1 MFIKR
6 KEFNMKKIIL
16 ILLIAFGVILSGG
29 AVSAKRELGK
39 GAYINE
45 NGVKIFKKDYE
56 KLVALGFVDREIL
69 QFTQEEYDRYT
80 EKHIDR
86 AAKIKYYIET
96 ETTEVNGEV
105 VTKHK
110 ILDENTFYSE
120 HQKNIKAKE
129 KNDKSKKADNNI
141 ILKGAQLN
149 DFSIM
154 STSETVTETSGFM
167 VLTITATYD
176 SCEGPMGEIFV
187 KANLEWTSVPSQ
199 RYFDLLGIVFSS
211 NLHLNQINN
220 MPDFLTKFFYTKQ
233 TLTFNPLL
241 LGYDEIIEEK
251 SFIITPQNTEYYREN
266 SNSIISRIPLPI
278 DDSGHFYYGVVHY
291 DFLITKEC
299 ILIPNSTN
307 IDLAE
312 ITGIYTHQ
320 YGHGSFEWDRV
331 NMSLESPYFTYTESV
346 LINDPTFMPPV
357 VGPIEFEDMAAGHQF
372 VVNHYTD
379 TYHYLTCTECG
390 YITQE
395 DHVMVDG
402 HCIRCD
408 YHGHE
413 HEYEYTS
420 NGQASHTAKCTTCQV
435 FFIEPHNL
443 IFETNSTMHF
453 EVCQDCGYKKSQGK
467 HLFLLNGGKTCLLC
481 GYTK

>member
-1 MFIKR
+1 
-6 KEFNMKKIIL
+6 MKKFIL

-120 HQKNIKAKE
+120 HQKNIKE

-199 RYFDLLGIVFSS
+199 RFFDLLGILFS
-211 NLHLNQINN
+211 
-220 MPDFLTKFFYTKQ
+220 
-233 TLTFNPLL
+233 
-241 LGYDEIIEEK
+241 
-251 SFIITPQNTEYYREN
+251 
-266 SNSIISRIPLPI
+266 
-278 DDSGHFYYGVVHY
+278 
-291 DFLITKEC
+291 
-299 ILIPNSTN
+299 
-307 IDLAE
+307 
-312 ITGIYTHQ
+312 
-320 YGHGSFEWDRV
+320 
-331 NMSLESPYFTYTESV
+331 
-346 LINDPTFMPPV
+346 
-357 VGPIEFEDMAAGHQF
+357 
-372 VVNHYTD
+372 
-379 TYHYLTCTECG
+379 
-390 YITQE
+390 
-395 DHVMVDG
+395 
-402 HCIRCD
+402 
-408 YHGHE
+408 
-413 HEYEYTS
+413 
-420 NGQASHTAKCTTCQV
+420 
-435 FFIEPHNL
+435 
-443 IFETNSTMHF
+443 
-453 EVCQDCGYKKSQGK
+453 
-467 HLFLLNGGKTCLLC
+467 
-481 GYTK
+481 

>member
-1 MFIKR
+1 
-6 KEFNMKKIIL
+6 MKKIIL

-96 ETTEVNGEV
+96 ETTEVDGEV
-105 VTKHK
+105 VTNHI
-110 ILDENTFYSE
+110 ILDENTFYNE

-199 RYFDLLGIVFSS
+199 RFFDLLGILFSS
-211 NLHLNQINN
+211 NIHINRFTSN
-220 MPDFLTKFFYTKQ
+220 GISYPDFLTKFFYKTH
-233 TLTFNPLL
+233 TISFNPLTL
-241 LGYDEIIEEK
+241 SYDELFTEE
-251 SFIITPQNTEYYREN
+251 SYLITPYDTDFYKEI
-266 SNSIISRIPLPI
+266 SNGIISGVELPI
-278 DDSGHFYYGVVHY
+278 DDTFHGYYKKVNY
-291 DFLITKEC
+291 DFLITKNVFLFLIQQ
-299 ILIPNSTN
+299 ILI
-307 IDLAE
+307 
-312 ITGIYTHQ
+312 
-320 YGHGSFEWDRV
+320 
-331 NMSLESPYFTYTESV
+331 
-346 LINDPTFMPPV
+346 
-357 VGPIEFEDMAAGHQF
+357 
-372 VVNHYTD
+372 
-379 TYHYLTCTECG
+379 
-390 YITQE
+390 
-395 DHVMVDG
+395 
-402 HCIRCD
+402 
-408 YHGHE
+408 
-413 HEYEYTS
+413 
-420 NGQASHTAKCTTCQV
+420 
-435 FFIEPHNL
+435 
-443 IFETNSTMHF
+443 
-453 EVCQDCGYKKSQGK
+453 
-467 HLFLLNGGKTCLLC
+467 
-481 GYTK
+481 